1 MEERIHILT
10 TQNVGITY
18 EIAGLG
24 DRYIAGLIDLLL
36 IIAYLI
42 AFVFIANELDVYDD
56 WVFYLFL
63 LLPILLY
70 DVVLE
75 VLLNG
80 QSLGKYLMQLK
91 VVNVDGSQVSIG
103 GYLLRWLLRPID
115 VWMSMGGVAI
125 LSIILTGT
133 GQRLGDLAAG
143 TTVINLKSRS
153 KLQDTLFIPVPDGH
167 EITFPEVSLLT
178 DKDVALMKE
187 IIDEASQ
194 LQNNKAITLL
204 AAKVA
209 NTLQVQTEMPPRTF
223 LVALITDYN
232 YLHSK

>member
-10 TQNVGITY
+10 TQNVGINY

-24 DRYIAGLIDLLL
+24 DRYIAGLIDLFVL
-36 IIAYLI
+36 IAYLI
-42 AFVFIANELDVYDD
+42 AFVFIAEELDVFEA
-56 WVFYLFL
+56 WMFYLFL

-75 VLLNG
+75 ILLNG

-125 LSIILTGT
+125 ISIILTGT

-153 KLQDTLFIPVPDGH
+153 KLKDTLFTPVPDGH
-167 EITFPEVSLLT
+167 ETSFPEVNRLT
-178 DKDVALMKE
+178 DKDVALIKE
-187 IIDEASQ
+187 IINEANR

-209 NTLQVQTEMPPRTF
+209 NTLQVQTDMPPRTF
-223 LVALITDYN
+223 LDALITDYN
-232 YLHSK
+232 HLHSR